1 MKILK
6 MILVVLFGVQFTIIG
21 IMKVIM
27 PFFGV
32 NMFLDNM
39 AHLGYSHTGT
49 IIVGLVDLIGGIA
62 LFFPK
67 LRGYAVVGLSLL
79 LAGALGAH
87 ITAGDEVG
95 KILGG
100 AGFCL
105 VGFAILF
112 FIDKP
117 FSIQDNRNN
126 IKIS

>member
-6 MILVVLFGVQFTIIG
+6 SVLVVLFGLQFTAIG

-27 PFFGV
+27 PFFGF

-39 AHLGYSHTGT
+39 AKLGYSHTGT
-49 IIVGLVDLIGGIA
+49 IIVGLVDLLGGIA

-67 LRGYAVVGLSLL
+67 YRGYAIIVLTLL
-79 LAGALGAH
+79 LSGGLGAH
-87 ITAGDEVG
+87 ITAGDSLG
-95 KILGG
+95 TILGG

>member
-6 MILVVLFGVQFTIIG
+6 TILVVLFGTQFTAIG
-21 IMKVIM
+21 FMKVVM

-49 IIVGLVDLIGGIA
+49 IIVGMVDLIGGIA

-79 LAGALGAH
+79 LSGALAAH
-87 ITAGDEVG
+87 ITAGDG
-95 KILGG
+95 IDKILGG

-117 FSIQDNRNN
+117 FSIQDSRNN
-126 IKIS
+126 IKIL

>member
-1 MKILK
+1 MKIFKTVL
-6 MILVVLFGVQFTIIG
+6 IVLFGLQFIGIG
-21 IMKVIM
+21 IMKVVM

-62 LFFPK
+62 LFIPK
-67 LRGYAVVGLSLL
+67 FRGYALVGLSLL
-79 LAGALGAH
+79 LAGAIGAH
-87 ITAGDEVG
+87 ITAGDG
-95 KILGG
+95 ADKILGG

-112 FIDKP
+112 FY
-117 FSIQDNRNN
+117 
-126 IKIS
+126 

>member
-6 MILVVLFGVQFTIIG
+6 TILVVLFGLQFTAIG
-21 IMKVIM
+21 FMKVVM

-39 AHLGYSHTGT
+39 AKLGYSHTGT
-49 IIVGLVDLIGGIA
+49 IIVGLVDLIGGLA

-67 LRGYAVVGLSLL
+67 YRGYSIVALTILLS
-79 LAGALGAH
+79 GALGAH
-87 ITAGDEVG
+87 ITAGDSLG
-95 KILGG
+95 TILGG

-105 VGFAILF
+105 IGFAILF
-112 FIDKP
+112 SIDKP

>member
-1 MKILK
+1 MKIIK
-6 MILVVLFGVQFTIIG
+6 TILIVLFGIQFTAIG

-39 AHLGYSHTGT
+39 AHLGYSHIGT

-67 LRGYAVVGLSLL
+67 FRGYAIIGLTLLLCGGLS
-79 LAGALGAH
+79 AH
-87 ITAGDEVG
+87 ITAGDGIG

-105 VGFAILF
+105 VGLAVLF

-117 FSIQDNRNN
+117 FTIQDNRNN